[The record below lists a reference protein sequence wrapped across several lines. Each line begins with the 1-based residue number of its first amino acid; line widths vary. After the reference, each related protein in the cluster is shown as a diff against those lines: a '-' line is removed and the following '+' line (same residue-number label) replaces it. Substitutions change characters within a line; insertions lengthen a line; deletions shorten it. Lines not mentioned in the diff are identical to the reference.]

1 MKVSLKILRE
11 LRSHPRFSYALEHTE
26 DYAAIAQ
33 VHPSEEHTQMLSTSQ
48 GDVTMADAYNS
59 YKALSGSKRLGNAR
73 TLTER
78 QAIIQEVLASNAG
91 RPARS
96 SDGASTKRKTVRLT
110 TSEYERSQQL
120 LAPGESWSSMVRR
133 ILLKECALH
142 DARKRIASRGKGE

>member
-11 LRSHPRFSYALEHTE
+11 LSSNPTFNYVLEHTN
-26 DYAAIAQ
+26 DYLAMAKI
-33 VHPSEEHTQMLSTSQ
+33 HPSEDHSRTMQTSQ
-48 GDVTMADAYNS
+48 GDVTVADAYNS
-59 YKALSGSKRLGNAR
+59 YKALIDSERLDNACS
-73 TLTER
+73 LVER

-96 SDGASTKRKTVRLT
+96 SDGAATKRKTVRLT

-142 DARKRIASRGKGE
+142 DARQRIASRGKGE